1 MNKVLSIGW
10 KDLIVIFRDRAAL
23 ILMLAAPFVLT
34 LGMGFVTG
42 RFSGTSSAG
51 LSDIPVVIVNQDEGD
66 LGAFLTEIFGS
77 EELAELLEPTTAV
90 DAVSARQ
97 QVNDD
102 KVAAVVIIP
111 AGFSASILPNTES
124 GTTGA
129 PVSIE
134 VHANPARPISAG
146 VVQSIVDGFVNQL
159 EIGLIGGQVAVTQLI
174 PNGLVSVQDAP
185 QAGQEIGARLA
196 AQQGN
201 TRLITLRGTDA
212 AAANDRAEFNILAF
226 WAPGMAI
233 LFLMYTVSL
242 GGRSILTER
251 REGTLPRML
260 TTPTS
265 YAQVLGGKVLG
276 IFLSGVAQMSILI
289 VASSLLFN
297 LRWGDPL
304 AVLVLVL
311 AVVAG
316 VTGWGILLAAIAKTP
331 AQVSSVGTALML
343 LFAVLGGPFRSPAS
357 SFPGWLQILSKLT
370 PNAWGLEGFTEL
382 GSGGTLTDVL
392 TPIGALLL
400 MAAVLFSIAAAVFR
414 RQAVAQR

>member
-174 PNGLVSVQDAP
+174 ANGLVSIQDAP
-185 QAGQEIGARLA
+185 RVGQEIGARLA
-196 AQQGN
+196 ARQGN
-201 TRLITLRGTDA
+201 TRLISLRSTDA

-343 LFAVLGGPFRSPAS
+343 LFAILGGPFTSPAS

-400 MAAVLFSIAAAVFR
+400 MAAVLFGIAVAVFR
-414 RQAVAQR
+414 R